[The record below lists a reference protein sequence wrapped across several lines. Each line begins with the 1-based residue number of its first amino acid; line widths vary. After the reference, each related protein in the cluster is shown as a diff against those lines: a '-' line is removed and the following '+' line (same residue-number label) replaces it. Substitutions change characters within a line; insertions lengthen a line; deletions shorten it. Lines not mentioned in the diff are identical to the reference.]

1 MKTIVWKKY
10 NREASDKINLLS
22 DRFVLVI
29 CLLIA
34 KRKKLYREKWEGTR
48 ELSQYVNLLRSNTI
62 KSELLE
68 KPPYKQILEQI
79 NEPSVSKELQN
90 QIFEE
95 YKTYSACYK
104 VTITNSTCA
113 AMTMLICT
121 PILLFLGLL
130 FLITGMSLPVGII
143 LSSFSVL
150 LFISSLR
157 FIFVKRK
164 PSRNINFFLNTIL
177 SDRKA
182 FNSLN
187 ELYNEITNIQKTD
200 VSIINVNQTDI
211 KIENTHNEY
220 NLVNNNNT
228 QINNHYTLLENS
240 SLKTKKNIKKTNRYE
255 GKTKEELVEIFN
267 KKYETYLNEYPHFFY
282 ILQNIKYQNCL
293 ILKPDY
299 EFYTKKFEK
308 TVLSSLG
315 TSQKDCVNDIELIKA
330 LFNPKFR
337 NISKAMTQDL
347 SNSRINDFEKFLSIN
362 ETKIETGI
370 IKT

>member
-1 MKTIVWKKY
+1 MKTIVWKRN
-10 NREASDKINLLS
+10 NRETSDKINWLS

-34 KRKKLYREKWEGTR
+34 KRKKSYREKWEGIR
-48 ELSQYVNLLRSNTI
+48 ELSQYINLLRSNTI

-68 KPPYKQILEQI
+68 KTPYKEILEQI
-79 NEPSVSKELQN
+79 NEPSVSKEVQN
-90 QIFEE
+90 QIFGE
-95 YKTYSACYK
+95 YKTYSADYK
-104 VTITNSTCA
+104 VTITNWNCA

-164 PSRNINFFLNTIL
+164 PSRDINFFLNAIL
-177 SDRKA
+177 CDRKA

-211 KIENTHNEY
+211 KIENIHNEY
-220 NLVNNNNT
+220 NLVNNN
-228 QINNHYTLLENS
+228 YTLLENS
-240 SLKTKKNIKKTNRYE
+240 SLKTKKNIKN
-255 GKTKEELVEIFN
+255 KEENPYQNTKKEDLIKIFKEKYSAIFEEYQDFFTILQTKPFNRQFLLSEDYKVN
-267 KKYETYLNEYPHFFY
+267 KKEQK
-282 ILQNIKYQNCL
+282 ILMSFIGGKA
-293 ILKPDY
+293 
-299 EFYTKKFEK
+299 EST
-308 TVLSSLG
+308 
-315 TSQKDCVNDIELIKA
+315 NDIDLIYSLFEPEYKNRQHLIKA
-330 LFNPKFR
+330 LATP
-337 NISKAMTQDL
+337 
-347 SNSRINDFEKFLSIN
+347 SRHKSEKFISFLNKEQKKIN
-362 ETKIETGI
+362 FHLK
-370 IKT
+370 